1 MLKHFEEFYQIW
13 EIILKNIFNDFKD
26 LNNKKNIDLKKLLT
40 FMQEKYSQ
48 DFSISKLK
56 EVLYF
61 LHNLNFIRIKNW
73 ILVFLNRFNIYFD
86 KEILESK
93 ESFKK
98 YLSSL
103 EFIEEVRDKLELFRE
118 IKLLKIEALEK
129 IVETLEQKWFSEY
142 TNLTNYYFNSPL
154 LEFKKEFLNKKS
166 SI

>member
-1 MLKHFEEFYQIW
+1 
-13 EIILKNIFNDFKD
+13 
-26 LNNKKNIDLKKLLT
+26 
-40 FMQEKYSQ
+40 MQEKYSQ

-154 LEFKKEFLNKKS
+154 LEFKKEFLNKKK
-166 SI
+166 